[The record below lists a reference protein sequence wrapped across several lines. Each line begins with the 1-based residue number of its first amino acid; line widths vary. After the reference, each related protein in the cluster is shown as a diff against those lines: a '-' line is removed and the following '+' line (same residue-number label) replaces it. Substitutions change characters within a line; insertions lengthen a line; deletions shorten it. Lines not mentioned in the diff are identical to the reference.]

1 MWLSSTAIDRLTFT
15 GNLLPTLGWAPDE
28 AHQLCFCTRLEVYS
42 VATIQT
48 LSPCCFRDARLDD
61 RALAL
66 DGNPSS
72 YFLANFDRQNTPEHD
87 EGGAIFL
94 VVDRLA
100 FKFAARLQRVGKPGD
115 DFGIST
121 RSLKNPRRLADDFG
135 GIVSR

>member
-1 MWLSSTAIDRLTFT
+1 MWLSITVIDRLTFT

-72 YFLANFDRQNTPEHD
+72 YYLANFDRQNTPEHD

-100 FKFAARLQRVGKPGD
+100 FKFAARLEGAGKPRNHLGISPRPLENSRRLSY
-115 DFGIST
+115 DFG
-121 RSLKNPRRLADDFG
+121 R
-135 GIVSR
+135 IVTG